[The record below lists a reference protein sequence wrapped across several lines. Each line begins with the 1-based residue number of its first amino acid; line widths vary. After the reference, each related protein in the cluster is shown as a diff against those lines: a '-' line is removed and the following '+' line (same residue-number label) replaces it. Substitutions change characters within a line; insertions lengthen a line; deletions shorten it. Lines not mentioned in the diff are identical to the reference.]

1 LDIMMVGHFAKDRL
15 VVDGG
20 SVALRRIGLR
30 VAVVTRLHPDDF
42 PRLDELKR
50 EGVQVFAASAPET
63 SGIENIYDSADME
76 RLICKLLGFTGP
88 FRREE
93 IPSLSAQI
101 YLIAPIIAGEV
112 DLPLLKSLAA
122 RGPVGLDVQGFVRVR
137 ENDHPSAGSGQA
149 LVFRQWPDMAEGL
162 AHVTYLKVDRAEAEL
177 LTGQTDLRAA
187 ARQLAAYG
195 PREVVVTQSS
205 GVTVYADGQIY
216 EAPFTPRSLAGRTG
230 RGDTCF
236 ATYVGK
242 RLSAPAEEA
251 CRFAAAVTT
260 LKQEQPGPWRGT
272 LDDVAAVLMDRHQQ
286 SARGQISDYQT
297 QQAQKRRQIRRE
309 QHLAALSKALS
320 DNSSLPVVDSPP
332 QPDAVE
338 PAPAPASTPSV
349 ETVEVTTQPK
359 QPWRPPPDHP
369 WRRRPACTPSRW
381 SCSRSVDAKK

>member
-1 LDIMMVGHFAKDRL
+1 MHDVDVVMIGHFAKDKL
-15 VVDGG
+15 VVDGNSETASGGAVYYG

-42 PRLDELKR
+42 HRLDELKR
-50 EGVQVFAASAPET
+50 EGVQVSATPAPET
-63 SGIENIYDSADME
+63 SGIENIYNSADME
-76 RLICKLLGFTGP
+76 RRICKPLGFAGP
-88 FRREE
+88 FRQEE
-93 IPSLSAQI
+93 VPDLAAQV

-137 ENDHPSAGSGQA
+137 EDGH
-149 LVFRQWPDMAEGL
+149 LVFRQWPDMAKGL

-177 LTGQTDLRAA
+177 LTGQTDLRIA

-195 PREVVVTQSS
+195 PPGNEVVVTQSS

-216 EAPFTPRSLAGRTG
+216 EAPFTPRSLDGRTG

-242 RLSAPAEEA
+242 RLSAPPEEA

-272 LDDVAAVLMDRHQQ
+272 LDDVAGVLAGR
-286 SARGQISDYQT
+286 
-297 QQAQKRRQIRRE
+297 
-309 QHLAALSKALS
+309 
-320 DNSSLPVVDSPP
+320 
-332 QPDAVE
+332 
-338 PAPAPASTPSV
+338 
-349 ETVEVTTQPK
+349 
-359 QPWRPPPDHP
+359 
-369 WRRRPACTPSRW
+369 
-381 SCSRSVDAKK
+381 